1 MSVPCVQFDRV
12 SLSFG
17 STPVLRE
24 LSWQAPAGRITAI
37 LGPNGAGKTTTMLVC
52 EGLLRADT
60 GQVRVLGLDPQA
72 DGGALR
78 PRVGVMIQD
87 GGLPVMAHARA
98 LLEHVARFYARP
110 RDTAE
115 LARLLGI
122 DEFARTSVRRIS
134 GGQRQRLALA
144 LALVG
149 RPELVFL
156 DEPTAGLDA
165 HGREVVWE
173 LIRQLRADGTSVV
186 LSTHV
191 MEEAEALADQVVII
205 DQGRVVAAGDP
216 GELSAAAGDPAGS
229 AAGDGP
235 GGTAGNRPGGTA
247 GNGPGRTIGA
257 ASGSTVR
264 EVTLRGEF
272 DRAAL
277 GAVRAV
283 AHEHGLEVVTGRG
296 LREVFLELTQKDSVL
311 NPDTPAA
318 DGSMGPESDGSGN
331 HSREAP

>member
-1 MSVPCVQFDRV
+1 MPPRRGLQALGRGLHAHRGRSPGEALKSTGRDTQVGSKTLPQFRLDQVSVPCVQFDRV

-149 RPELVFL
+149 RPELVF
-156 DEPTAGLDA
+156 
-165 HGREVVWE
+165 
-173 LIRQLRADGTSVV
+173 
-186 LSTHV
+186 STHV
-191 MEEAEALADQVVII
+191 REEAEALADQVVII

-229 AAGDGP
+229 
-235 GGTAGNRPGGTA
+235 TA

>member
-235 GGTAGNRPGGTA
+235 G
-247 GNGPGRTIGA
+247 RTIGA